1 MCLVEP
7 ISNFEANAGTFEG
20 GRNLGAKGRAGR
32 PAEAGDRHGCG
43 KLKPHKDRN
52 AGSPP
57 AQIKRLFDAAL
68 RGAADPLYGTSLGL
82 LYAGREITAQELA
95 AGTAYAKLRGR
106 FDRVMGIPG
115 RFTLSPDDGTGR
127 ASSSREPLTEREVA
141 QVKKRH
147 GEMMGVIHASMSQAI
162 DKQDERAKLK
172 GDGVRL
178 VTPRGPT
185 GPDPDDGRAHCGAA
199 RPGLRRR
206 SGLRELRDRAVEGSP
221 AAIRALLRDQP
232 LG

>member
-82 LYAGREITAQELA
+82 LYAGREITTQELA

-127 ASSSREPLTEREVA
+127 ASSSREPLTEREVV

-178 VTPRGPT
+178 VSPEGQLAQIRTTAERT
-185 GPDPDDGRAHCGAA
+185 VA
-199 RPGLRRR
+199 L
-206 SGLRELRDRAVEGSP
+206 LDRACVEDLACESFETGRLK
-221 AAIRALLRDQP
+221 AALQRSVPFFGISR
-232 LG
+232 